1 MREGGG
7 EGRKRGTGGV
17 RGNRNVTQRKE
28 KAAPVTGKDEMAAS
42 SGGLQVD
49 KEKSPAAEERTI
61 TAARNSNMM
70 RASAGKAGDGRKR
83 KRKSGKR

>member
-1 MREGGG
+1 M
-7 EGRKRGTGGV
+7 
-17 RGNRNVTQRKE
+17 
-28 KAAPVTGKDEMAAS
+28 TGKDEMAAS

-61 TAARNSNMM
+61 TAASRNSNMM